1 MGKTVKIL
9 VTLGVIIVF
18 FLIFSAIIGTSNNE
32 TPGFLGL
39 IFFAGLIGAL
49 TAIWKKP
56 KKSDNNDDGTNNN
69 SILQK

>member
-18 FLIFSAIIGTSNNE
+18 SLIFSAIIGTSNNE

-56 KKSDNNDDGTNNN
+56 KKSNNDDGTNDN